1 MSWLGRI
8 EEACAA
14 FIEQTFARTFPSD
27 LEPAHIARKL
37 VSTME
42 ARTTHEGDRAFAP
55 SRYTVR
61 VNSEDYERLKP
72 HQLYLE
78 EEWAALLED
87 MARLVSITLSP
98 PVVVRL
104 HEDAA
109 IVAGAV
115 EIDAATVDS
124 PAPESAPVKAVKEV
138 RPPKKS
144 FCLRM
149 VRGLPVDAVFPV
161 KGRVSIGRNKSNDIV
176 IGDPLVSREH
186 ARIEAH
192 PGQAILIDLDST
204 NGTLIDGRKVSGRVP
219 LQGGNVITL
228 GNTSLRFEEVPS

>member
-1 MSWLGRI
+1 MSWFARI

-61 VNSEDYERLKP
+61 VNSEDYDRLKP

-104 HEDAA
+104 REEAA

-115 EIDAATVDS
+115 EIDASA
-124 PAPESAPVKAVKEV
+124 AEESAEPVVAKAADVLSAKT
-138 RPPKKS
+138 

-149 VRGLPVDAVFPV
+149 VRGLPVDAVYPL
-161 KGRVSIGRNKSNDIV
+161 KDQISIGRNKSNDIV
-176 IGDPLVSREH
+176 LGDPRVSRQH
-186 ARIEAH
+186 ARIEAQKD
-192 PGQAILIDLDST
+192 QATLVDLDST

-219 LQGGNVITL
+219 LHGGSVITL

>member
-1 MSWLGRI
+1 MSWLARI
-8 EEACAA
+8 EEACAV

-42 ARTTHEGDRAFAP
+42 ARTTHEGDRASAP

-78 EEWAALLED
+78 EEWTALLQD
-87 MARLVSITLSP
+87 MARLVSITLTP

-104 HEDAA
+104 REDAG
-109 IVAGAV
+109 IIAGVV
-115 EIDAATVDS
+115 EIEAGSED
-124 PAPESAPVKAVKEV
+124 PVEPTGASLKEV
-138 RPPKKS
+138 RQPAKE

-149 VRGLPVDAVFPV
+149 LRGLPVDAVYPV
-161 KGRVSIGRNKSNDIV
+161 RDQVSIGRNKGNDIV
-176 IGDPLVSREH
+176 IEDPRVSRRH
-186 ARIEAH
+186 ARIEA
-192 PGQAILIDLDST
+192 QRDRAMLIDLDST
-204 NGTLIDGRKVSGRVP
+204 NGTLLDGRKVSGRVP
-219 LQGGNVITL
+219 LHGGNVITL

>member
-1 MSWLGRI
+1 MSWFARI

-42 ARTTHEGDRAFAP
+42 ARTTHDGDRAFAP
-55 SRYTVR
+55 SRYAVR

-78 EEWAALLED
+78 EEWAALLDD
-87 MARLVSITLSP
+87 MARLVSIALEP
-98 PVVVRL
+98 PVIVRL
-104 HEDAA
+104 HEDSA

-115 EIDAATVDS
+115 EIDALSSDQPDV
-124 PAPESAPVKAVKEV
+124 PASVPKA
-138 RPPKKS
+138 

-149 VRGLPVDAVFPV
+149 VRGLPVDAVYPLKEQV
-161 KGRVSIGRNKSNDIV
+161 AIGRSKSNDIV
-176 IGDPLVSREH
+176 IGDPRVSRQH
-186 ARIEAH
+186 ARIEA
-192 PGQAILIDLDST
+192 QTNEAVLIDLGST
-204 NGTLIDGRKVSGRVP
+204 NGTLIDGRKVSGRVR
-219 LQGGNVITL
+219 LHGGNVITL

>member
-1 MSWLGRI
+1 MSWFARI

-55 SRYTVR
+55 SRYAVR

-78 EEWAALLED
+78 EEWAALLDD
-87 MARLVSITLSP
+87 MARLVSIALVP

-104 HEDAA
+104 HEDSA

-115 EIDAATVDS
+115 EIDALSGEEPERAEVVRGAS
-124 PAPESAPVKAVKEV
+124 PKT
-138 RPPKKS
+138 

-149 VRGLPVDAVFPV
+149 VRGLPVDAVYPLRE
-161 KGRVSIGRNKSNDIV
+161 RVAIGRSKSNDIV
-176 IGDPLVSREH
+176 IGDPRVSREH
-186 ARIEAH
+186 ARIEA
-192 PGQAILIDLDST
+192 QNNETVLIDLGST
-204 NGTLIDGRKVSGRVP
+204 NGTLVDGRKVSGRVR
-219 LQGGNVITL
+219 LHRGNVITL
-228 GNTSLRFEEVPS
+228 GNTSLRFEEAPS

>member
-1 MSWLGRI
+1 MSWFARI
-8 EEACAA
+8 EEACAV

-42 ARTTHEGDRAFAP
+42 ARTIHDGDRAFAP

-61 VNSEDYERLKP
+61 VNLEDFERLKP

-87 MARLVSITLSP
+87 MARLVSITLTP

-104 HEDAA
+104 SEDAG
-109 IVAGAV
+109 IIAGVV
-115 EIDAATVDS
+115 EIEAGSAES
-124 PAPESAPVKAVKEV
+124 LEPAVARVEEV
-138 RPPKKS
+138 RQGPKA

-149 VRGLPVDAVFPV
+149 VRGLPVNAVYPV
-161 KGRVSIGRNKSNDIV
+161 KDQVSIGRNKGNDIV
-176 IGDPLVSREH
+176 IGDPRVSRRH
-186 ARIEAH
+186 ACIEAQRD
-192 PGQAILIDLDST
+192 QAILIDLDST
-204 NGTLIDGRKVSGRVP
+204 NGTLLDGHKVSGRVP
-219 LQGGNVITL
+219 LHGGNVITV